1 MAWLAP
7 SLLALTLAAALLL
20 RWPLASHD
28 VEHYIGPDEGEVVE
42 NVLEMIKTGDWDHR
56 HPGYPGFHFYLQL
69 VPARLHLALE
79 GRSVSELPR
88 DGFYLAARRFTLI
101 SGVLTSAVVFA
112 IGKMWLS
119 SWGALSASALVAF
132 SPLAARESAVVNPD
146 LMLMLFVTLSV
157 YLSLGARRDPTWT
170 RVLLAGAFVGLS
182 GAIKYTGGFTLLPFV
197 LALVVFPDGA
207 RSTTKVT
214 VGFMVAAA
222 SLLPFTLLRFPD
234 FLRGLSM
241 HAAYYSA
248 GDMNAPLELLLVVL
262 TRGLGLV
269 AGIAALL
276 WAARALV
283 AGDRVKLIVLA
294 YPGLYLLVFS
304 FFDRAYPRHALVIVP
319 FFALLA
325 ATATEA
331 LVGRARRFM
340 PPLAAAVP
348 IALALVLGPLIGSV
362 TLWQRAGRPTPAA
375 RAAEWLERNL
385 PPGSRILEDQFTPS
399 LDQGYRVHRLR
410 VEEKQFVGNY
420 DWVLYSGYP
429 PGLSTRALREVARF
443 DTEDAL
449 GDTII
454 AYQVPERA
462 SLMDLTLPEGRESA
476 TLGAGELPYF
486 GEGWYPPAPGAYG
499 TSRLSRGDISEVFFV
514 LPPGGSSSSL
524 EALLT
529 LGAAQPGTTLDVHV
543 AINGSDVS
551 TLFLDGG
558 EYAEHRIVLEASGLR
573 AGSNRLVLR
582 PSEFERVDR
591 RHPDT
596 ALRFFSLE
604 LLR

>member
-1 MAWLAP
+1 
-7 SLLALTLAAALLL
+7 
-20 RWPLASHD
+20 
-28 VEHYIGPDEGEVVE
+28 
-42 NVLEMIKTGDWDHR
+42 MIKTGDWDHR

-69 VPARLHLALE
+69 VPAKLHLALE
-79 GRSVSELPR
+79 GRSVPELPR
-88 DGFYLAARRFTLI
+88 DGFYLAARRLTLI
-101 SGVLTSAVVFA
+101 AGVLASAVVFA
-112 IGKMWLS
+112 IGRMWLS
-119 SWGALSASALVAF
+119 SWGALAASALVAF
-132 SPLAARESAVVNPD
+132 SPLASRESAVVNPD

-157 YLSLGARRDPTWT
+157 YLSLGARRDPTWP

-197 LALVVFPDGA
+197 LALVVFPVGA
-207 RSTTKVT
+207 RRTTKVT

-222 SLLPFTLLRFPD
+222 AFALSSPFTLLRLSD

-241 HAAYYSA
+241 HAGYYSA
-248 GDMNAPLELLLVVL
+248 DDMNAPLELLLVVL

-276 WAARALV
+276 WAARATV
-283 AGDRVKLIVLA
+283 AGDRVTLIVLA

-304 FFDRAYPRHALVIVP
+304 FFDRAYPRHALVLVP

-325 ATATEA
+325 ASAAEA
-331 LVGRARRFM
+331 LSGRASRFA
-340 PPLAAAVP
+340 PPFAAAVP
-348 IALALVLGPLIGSV
+348 VALALMLGPLIGSV
-362 TLWQRAGRPTPAA
+362 ALWQRAGRPTPAA

-385 PPGSRILEDQFTPS
+385 PRGSRVLEDQFTPS
-399 LDQGYRVHRLR
+399 LASESYRVHRLR
-410 VEEKQFVGNY
+410 VEEKKFVGNY

-443 DTEDAL
+443 ETEDAL

-462 SLMDLTLPEGRESA
+462 SLMDVTLPEGRASA

-486 GEGWYPPAPGAYG
+486 GEGWHPPAPGAYG
-499 TSRLSRGDISEVFFV
+499 TSRLSRGVVSEIFFV
-514 LPPGGSSSSL
+514 LPPDGSPSSL
-524 EALLT
+524 DAILT

-543 AINGSDVS
+543 AINGTDVS
-551 TLFLDGG
+551 PLSLDGG
-558 EYAEHRIVLEASGLR
+558 EYAEHRFVLEAGGLR
-573 AGSNRLVLR
+573 AGSNRLILR

-604 LLR
+604 LRR

>member
-1 MAWLAP
+1 
-7 SLLALTLAAALLL
+7 
-20 RWPLASHD
+20 
-28 VEHYIGPDEGEVVE
+28 
-42 NVLEMIKTGDWDHR
+42 MIKTGDWDHR

-69 VPARLHLALE
+69 VPAKLHLALE
-79 GRSVSELPR
+79 GRSVPELPR
-88 DGFYLAARRFTLI
+88 DGFYLAARRLTLI
-101 SGVLTSAVVFA
+101 AGVLASAVVFA
-112 IGKMWLS
+112 IGRMWLS
-119 SWGALSASALVAF
+119 RWGALAASALVAF
-132 SPLAARESAVVNPD
+132 SPLASRESAVVNPD

-157 YLSLGARRDPTWT
+157 YLSLGARRDPTWP

-182 GAIKYTGGFTLLPFV
+182 GAIKYTGGFALLPFV
-197 LALVVFPDGA
+197 LALVVFPVGA
-207 RSTTKVT
+207 RPTTKAT

-222 SLLPFTLLRFPD
+222 SFALSSPFTLLRLPD

-241 HAAYYSA
+241 HAGYYSA
-248 GDMNAPLELLLVVL
+248 DDMNAPLELLLVVL

-276 WAARALV
+276 WAARATV

-304 FFDRAYPRHALVIVP
+304 FFDRAYPRHALVLVP

-325 ATATEA
+325 ATAAEA
-331 LVGRARRFM
+331 LVGRASRFA
-340 PPLAAAVP
+340 PPFAAAVP
-348 IALALVLGPLIGSV
+348 LALSLMLGPLIGSV
-362 TLWQRAGRPTPAA
+362 ALWQRAGRPTPAA

-385 PPGSRILEDQFTPS
+385 PPESRVLEDQFTPS
-399 LDQGYRVHRLR
+399 LASESYRVHRLR

-443 DTEDAL
+443 DAEDAL

-462 SLMDLTLPEGRESA
+462 SLMDVTLPEGRASA

-486 GEGWYPPAPGAYG
+486 GEGWHPPAPGAYG
-499 TSRLSRGDISEVFFV
+499 TSRLSRGEVSEVFFV
-514 LPPGGSSSSL
+514 LPPDGSPSSL
-524 EALLT
+524 DGILT
-529 LGAAQPGTTLDVHV
+529 LGAARPGTTLDVHV

-551 TLFLDGG
+551 TLSLDGG
-558 EYAEHRIVLEASGLR
+558 EYAEHRIVLEAGGLR

-604 LLR
+604 LRR